1 MDEMRTPEEVIGKTL
16 EEILKEDLAKSTL
29 PLWVTGLLQITAGL
43 HVTPVSVH
51 VLDGADDELGMPY
64 AEEFTLRQILRDHPE
79 LRQAKVE
86 HYNDFFGEDVFR
98 VRIGGEKDGQ

>member
-16 EEILKEDLAKSTL
+16 EEILREEMKGEVPPAVRVLLMAY
-29 PLWVTGLLQITAGL
+29 GLLR
-43 HVTPVSVH
+43 VEPVSVF
-51 VLDGADDELGMPY
+51 VLGEPGDTFGKQY
-64 AEEFTLRQILRDHPE
+64 AEELSLRTILMKHPE

-98 VRIGGEKDGQ
+98 VRLERTE